1 MLIDKSAS
9 EPTSQPSAL
18 PQAEAEEPPPYSR
31 GSHRS
36 ASVSRRNNV
45 LPPLPIEGPEATS
58 SLEPDNT
65 FSQINLET
73 RFHDIKG
80 IYRIDPKKPTAQ
92 LKNRKTRVKRI
103 PDAAFRTRSGKVVL
117 SLSTTG
123 LARDV
128 AKASVVV
135 TSKSGNITLN
145 LLPADES
152 RPRFDLE
159 VKSTSGTVV
168 IFIPPT
174 YSGAIQLHTKSGSLG
189 YLPALS
195 GRLQSVKSTETE
207 SLVLFGQQA
216 APLASDFCHV
226 RTRSGNVVIGLRG
239 EDKYVEELG
248 LWQRIGG
255 FLKPKG
261 REDHSS
267 SPVLI

>member
-1 MLIDKSAS
+1 MVIDKSAS
-9 EPTSQPSAL
+9 ESMSQID
-18 PQAEAEEPPPYSR
+18 AEEPPPYSP
-31 GSHRS
+31 GSHRA
-36 ASVSRRNNV
+36 ASVSRRNNI
-45 LPPLPIEGPEATS
+45 LPPLPVEGPEA

-65 FSQINLET
+65 FSQIDLDT
-73 RFHDIKG
+73 RFHDLKG
-80 IYRIDPKKPTAQ
+80 TYRIDPKNPTTH
-92 LKNRKTRVKRI
+92 LKNKKTRVKRV
-103 PDAAFRTRSGKVVL
+103 PDAAFRTRSGKVAL
-117 SLSTTG
+117 SLTTTG

-159 VKSTSGTVV
+159 VKSNSGTVV

-195 GRLQSVKSTETE
+195 ARLQVVKSADTE

-226 RTRSGNVVIGLRG
+226 RTRSGNVLIGLRG
-239 EDKYVEELG
+239 EDKYVEEPG

-255 FLKPKG
+255 FLKG
-261 REDHSS
+261 DVRREDHSS
-267 SPVLI
+267 P